1 VLIADTV
8 RGHRLAAAVWIVVGA
23 GFMVVIGYGY
33 VEEVESYPGGASAM
47 GAALEAAAQAMR
59 LLRWPAERLD
69 TFGGYITYHNL
80 TLIAL
85 ALGIWGAIQGARL
98 VRGPRAEGQLEYVLS
113 TGDPRWRAFS
123 SRVAG
128 FVIVLSVVAAGIGI
142 GLAVATAVAGAFDLS
157 GSMIAMTSAG
167 LAALAC
173 FGLGLV
179 AGQLAGSARFAAGV
193 ASVAVTGMYLLTNV
207 WEELGWIGGLRYLS
221 PFYYSN
227 QSRVLVPGQSL
238 DPPAMTVLI
247 GMAVAAIGVGVW
259 AFQRRDLWAPLWKL
273 PARSVAARSRRRLAT
288 RGYWRGESSRHV
300 VGLVAWSLGAA
311 FITALMAWLEPVVVE
326 VWDQLGFSEFL
337 SAAESGVSVADEY
350 LSFASQLVA
359 AVVAAY
365 AITQAAGWVAE
376 MRDRR
381 VEMFLSHPVSWQ
393 RLILQRL
400 AVASVGVLAIATAA
414 AFGLFMGSV
423 VIDAPLNLAGLLR
436 TIPITLVLGL
446 AILGL
451 GAILV
456 AWIPTST
463 SVILLSAVVFASYL
477 LAFVVPLFDL
487 PDWTMN
493 ISLFGAYGQPY
504 LDLPDAEGLLLLTML
519 ALAGG
524 VVAPWLAARHPKVV

>member
-1 VLIADTV
+1 MLVADTL
-8 RGHRLAAAVWIVVGA
+8 RSRRLAAAVWIVVGA
-23 GFMVVIGYGY
+23 AFMLVIGFGY
-33 VEEVESYPGGASAM
+33 VEEVKAYPGGAPAM

-80 TLIAL
+80 TVIAL
-85 ALGIWGAIQGARL
+85 ALGMWGAIQGARL
-98 VRGPRAEGQLEYVLS
+98 VRDPRAEGQLEYVLS
-113 TGDPRWRAFS
+113 TGAPRWRVLA
-123 SRVAG
+123 SRVTG
-128 FVIVLSVVAAGIGI
+128 FVITLVVVAAGIGI
-142 GLAVATAVAGAFDLS
+142 GLAAATAVAGVFDLS

-179 AGQLAGSARFAAGV
+179 TGQLVGSARLAAGV
-193 ASVAVTGMYLLTNV
+193 SSLAIIGMYLLTNV

-221 PFYYSN
+221 PFYHSN
-227 QSRVLVPGQSL
+227 QSRVLVPGESL
-238 DPPAMTVLI
+238 DPTATTVLI

-259 AFQRRDLWAPLWKL
+259 AFQRRDLRAPLWNL
-273 PARSVAARSRRRLAT
+273 PARAGAAPSPRRVASRS
-288 RGYWRGESSRHV
+288 YWWGESSRHRV
-300 VGLVAWSLGAA
+300 SLVAWPLGAA
-311 FITALMAWLEPVVVE
+311 FITALMAWLEPVVIE
-326 VWDQLGFSEFL
+326 VWDELGFSEFL
-337 SAAESGVSVADEY
+337 SAAESGVSVADQY

-400 AVASVGVLAIATAA
+400 AVASVGVLAIAAA
-414 AFGLFMGSV
+414 SAFGLFMGSV
-423 VIDAPLNLAGLLR
+423 VVDAPLNLAGLLR
-436 TIPITLVLGL
+436 TIPITLILGL

-451 GAILV
+451 GAVLV
-456 AWIPTST
+456 AWTPTST
-463 SVILLSAVVFASYL
+463 SVILLSAVIFASYL
-477 LAFVVPLFDL
+477 LAFVIPLFDL

-504 LDLPDAEGLLLLTML
+504 LELPDAEGLLLLTVL

>member
-1 VLIADTV
+1 
-8 RGHRLAAAVWIVVGA
+8 
-23 GFMVVIGYGY
+23 
-33 VEEVESYPGGASAM
+33 
-47 GAALEAAAQAMR
+47 
-59 LLRWPAERLD
+59 
-69 TFGGYITYHNL
+69 
-80 TLIAL
+80 
-85 ALGIWGAIQGARL
+85 
-98 VRGPRAEGQLEYVLS
+98 
-113 TGDPRWRAFS
+113 
-123 SRVAG
+123 
-128 FVIVLSVVAAGIGI
+128 
-142 GLAVATAVAGAFDLS
+142 
-157 GSMIAMTSAG
+157 
-167 LAALAC
+167 
-173 FGLGLV
+173 
-179 AGQLAGSARFAAGV
+179 
-193 ASVAVTGMYLLTNV
+193 
-207 WEELGWIGGLRYLS
+207 
-221 PFYYSN
+221 
-227 QSRVLVPGQSL
+227 
-238 DPPAMTVLI
+238 
-247 GMAVAAIGVGVW
+247 
-259 AFQRRDLWAPLWKL
+259 
-273 PARSVAARSRRRLAT
+273 
-288 RGYWRGESSRHV
+288 
-300 VGLVAWSLGAA
+300 
-311 FITALMAWLEPVVVE
+311 MAWLEPVVIE
-326 VWDQLGFSEFL
+326 VWDELGFSEFL
-337 SAAESGVSVADEY
+337 PAAESGMSVADEY

-504 LDLPDAEGLLLLTML
+504 LELPDAEGLLLLTVL